1 MATASSA
8 GYPESGRSRAA
19 RAERHAST
27 ETKPA
32 FKSTEFFVYVAAVVA
47 VLVASAV
54 VGGDASRVDRFPADQ
69 AWFYVTLL
77 TVGYMISR
85 GLAKCGSREPTDHT
99 TAT

>member
-8 GYPESGRSRAA
+8 GYPESGRSRAT
-19 RAERHAST
+19 RTERLASA

-32 FKSTEFFVYVAAVVA
+32 FKSTEFFVYLAAVAA

-54 VGGDASRVDRFPADQ
+54 VGGGATDVDVFPADQ
-69 AWFYVTLL
+69 AWLYVTLL

-85 GLAKCGSREPTDHT
+85 GLAKCGSREPTDRT
-99 TAT
+99 TT